1 MTWTVGRMG
10 SAELFS
16 CGNIVISRLGERV
29 IWYGPWLA
37 GWQYAKS
44 VVDAMEEAERQW
56 AAQ

>member
-1 MTWTVGRMG
+1 MG